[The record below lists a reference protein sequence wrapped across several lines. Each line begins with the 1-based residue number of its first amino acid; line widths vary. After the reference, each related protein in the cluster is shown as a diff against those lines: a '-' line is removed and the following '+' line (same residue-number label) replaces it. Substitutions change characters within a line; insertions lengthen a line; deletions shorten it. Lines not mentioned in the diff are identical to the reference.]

1 MSNIYAIG
9 IGGSGAKC
17 IESLVFLHSL
27 GFFGKARLGVLIVDA
42 DSNNG
47 NTQRTL
53 TNLRRSADCQQV
65 LGQGTTPFLS
75 GEFRDYGVWDPLS
88 DTGTRNLDQIF
99 NRPAMPSIA
108 PNLEF
113 LYDALYSPDERQ
125 VLLDVGFRGRPPI
138 GSAVMSRLESSDVTT
153 SRNTAWGRLF
163 DDLEAD
169 ANTAASDNPTVH
181 LFGSVF
187 GGTGASGVPTIGK
200 LIGQQISEYRHR
212 VHLNA
217 TPLLPYFSF
226 NKPEDDQQVYAET
239 RSFTLN
245 TQAAL
250 QYFQEHAKDVFDTL
264 YLIGNQDSTP
274 YSPST
279 GGTQQRNDSH
289 FVELFAALSVADGLK
304 QPIKQTQAAY
314 ISRGSR
320 DRVVWTDLPG
330 GSSSD
335 SARKLLGKGVR
346 FAYSWLFNFSLE
358 LKDAREQG
366 AKQFAKGAPW
376 FLNFY
381 APGRNKPAV
390 TDESQRSKEDTL
402 DAWTESLLSWAQQI
416 AASNHN
422 QEQILFN
429 LQGIQNNNQKSRSY
443 QEYLG
448 RLIIDGSISES
459 ELRRDTI
466 ARLKEA
472 IANQNNSQQSGTH
485 SLVHALFE
493 AC

>member
-17 IESLVFLHSL
+17 IEALVFLHSL
-27 GFFGKARLGVLIVDA
+27 GFFGKSRLGVLIVDA
-42 DSNNG
+42 DANNG

-53 TNLRRSADCQQV
+53 TNLRRSADCQRV
-65 LGQGTTPFLS
+65 LGQGHTSFLA

-99 NRPAMPSIA
+99 NRQAMPAIA

-113 LYDALYSPDERQ
+113 LYDALYSPEERQ

-138 GSAVMSRLESSDVTT
+138 GSAVMSRLEASDVATG
-153 SRNTAWGRLF
+153 RNTAWGRLF

-169 ANTAASDNPTVH
+169 ANTAASEHPTVH

-187 GGTGASGVPTIGK
+187 GGTGASGVPTIGN
-200 LIGQQISEYRHR
+200 LINQQINQYRHL

-239 RSFTLN
+239 RSFALN

-250 QYFQEHAKDVFDTL
+250 QYFQEHAKDVFDTI
-264 YLIGNQDSTP
+264 YLVGNQDQTP

-279 GGTQQRNDSH
+279 GGTEQRNDAH
-289 FVELFAALSVADGLK
+289 FVELFAALSVADGLR
-304 QPIKQTQAAY
+304 QPIQRTQAAY

-320 DRVVWTDLPG
+320 DRVVWTDLPN
-330 GSSSD
+330 GSNGD
-335 SARKLLGKGVR
+335 STRKLLGKGVR

-390 TDESQRSKEDTL
+390 TDEGERNREDVL
-402 DAWTESLLSWAQQI
+402 DAWVESFLVWAKQI
-416 AASNHN
+416 AASNYN
-422 QEQILFN
+422 REQILFN
-429 LQGIQNNNQKSRSY
+429 LQGVQNINQKNRAY
-443 QEYLG
+443 QEYLS

-459 ELRRDTI
+459 EARRDTI
-466 ARLKEA
+466 SRLKNS
-472 IANQNNSQQSGTH
+472 IANQPKSQQAGTH

-493 AC
+493 TC